1 MPQVFRRH
9 TNVWSQV
16 TLVGAL
22 LLLPVL
28 LLVLW
33 LRLSAAQTGLPI
45 TQPVPFSHQVHV
57 GIGLD
62 CRYCHSSVETSAF
75 AGMPSTKAC
84 MTCHSQI
91 LADSPL
97 LEHVRASF
105 STGTPIG
112 WVRVYSLPDFVYFD
126 HSIHVLKGIGCETC
140 HGRVDQMPVLSR
152 QAPLTMA
159 WCVSCHQEPE
169 RHLRPRE
176 LVLKMGYQVPEDQLA
191 VGRQLMI
198 KYHVRSLTDCIIC
211 HR

>member
-1 MPQVFRRH
+1 MPQVFGPR

-16 TLVGAL
+16 SLVAAL

-33 LRLSAAQTGLPI
+33 LRLSAGQTGTPV

-57 GIGLD
+57 GLGLD
-62 CRYCHSSVETSAF
+62 CRYCHTSVETSSS
-75 AGMPSTKAC
+75 AGMPSTQTC

-91 LADSPL
+91 LADDPL
-97 LEHVRASF
+97 LEPVRTSF
-105 STGTPIG
+105 TTGTPIG
-112 WVRVYSLPDFVYFD
+112 WVRVHSLPDFVYFD
-126 HSIHVLKGIGCETC
+126 HSIHLAKGIACETC
-140 HGRVDQMPVLSR
+140 HGRVDQMAVVSR

-159 WCVSCHQEPE
+159 WCVSCHLEPE
-169 RHLRPRE
+169 RHVRPRE
-176 LVLKMGYQVPEDQLA
+176 LVFKMGYKVPDDQLT

-198 KYHVRSLTDCIIC
+198 KYHIRSQTDCIAC